1 MNEELRKKQIDAIT
15 NQNKR
20 LEALT
25 NKDDHKSLCKEIFDK
40 IIQEKFDGI
49 KELTYKI
56 DHNDLIYFKNNTVEK
71 FLMILIMVQNFLK
84 KCNLV

>member
-1 MNEELRKKQIDAIT
+1 MNEDLRKKQIDSIT

-71 FLMILIMVQNFLK
+71 FLMILIMV
-84 KCNLV
+84 

>member
-1 MNEELRKKQIDAIT
+1 MNEELIKKQIDAIT

-71 FLMILIMVQNFLK
+71 FLMILIMV
-84 KCNLV
+84 

>member
-71 FLMILIMVQNFLK
+71 FLMILIMV
-84 KCNLV
+84 

>member
-40 IIQEKFDGI
+40 IVQEKFDGI

-56 DHNDLIYFKNNTVEK
+56 DHNDLIYYFKNNTVEK
-71 FLMILIMVQNFLK
+71 FLMILIMV
-84 KCNLV
+84 